1 VERLMSALPALQSKS
16 LATEA
21 RDTPRVMIAD
31 SDRQARGMLAAYL
44 SREGFRVT
52 EVANGR
58 ALLTAASVG
67 AVDLVVLEPSL
78 PGEDGLALCRE
89 LRRRGDVS
97 IVMLSAIGSDT
108 DRIVGLELGADDYLT
123 KPCNPRELLARIR
136 AVLRRVRLSQSLEQ
150 PVEASIYRFEGWTLD
165 LGRRQLLSPSQTNV
179 ALSGAQLTLLHALVS
194 RPMRVVTRETL
205 NELVSSHRNAGVF
218 GRSVDVQ
225 ISRLR
230 SRLGDNGVEPRMIK
244 TVRFSG
250 YVFSVPVETGPL

>member
-1 VERLMSALPALQSKS
+1 MSALPALQPR
-16 LATEA
+16 LETGA
-21 RDTPRVMIAD
+21 RDAPRVMIVD

-52 EVANGR
+52 EVGNGR
-58 ALLTAASVG
+58 AMLTAASVG

-97 IVMLSAIGSDT
+97 IVMLSAIASDT

-136 AVLRRVRLSQSLEQ
+136 AVLRRVRLSQSLAQ
-150 PVEASIYRFEGWTLD
+150 PVEAQIYRFEGWTLD
-165 LGRRQLLSPSQTNV
+165 VGRRQLLSPSRASV
-179 ALSGAQLTLLHALVS
+179 PVSGAQLILLQALVA
-194 RPMRVVTRETL
+194 RPMKIVTRDML
-205 NELVSSHRNAGVF
+205 NELVSSRRNAGPF

-230 SRLGDNGVEPRMIK
+230 GRLGDNGLEPRMIK

-250 YVFSVPVETGPL
+250 YVFSVPVEADSA